1 MSDINIE
8 RITTSV
14 DIDSDVGTYD
24 LPIASATT
32 LGGIKV
38 GNNLRIEEDGTLNAE
53 STEYNLPVASSST
66 LGGVMVGDHLIIG
79 EGGVLSSEVDSEL
92 DSDSSNPL
100 SNSVITDN
108 ITTLTSSVQSAGSA
122 ITTLTTNVGT
132 LSNSVSANTSAISTL
147 SSTVSGHTTAI
158 QSNTDNIASQAS
170 SISDMSYQVNDLD
183 SRLITAES
191 TLSDTVTDVAALKQ
205 SSLTPLP
212 YSSLLPAT
220 SWSAGNVFVAKRGK
234 VGFVYFELEGSL
246 TIAAGASVVLYTFVS
261 TVPAVR
267 ATATLLSDDGAL
279 LGEVDDY
286 SYELKI
292 TNMSASSMTITKL
305 NGSIP
310 LVFA

>member
-1 MSDINIE
+1 MQEINIQ
-8 RITTSV
+8 RTSPNIN
-14 DIDSDVGTYD
+14 IDTATRNYH
-24 LPIASATT
+24 LPIASETT

-38 GNNLRIEEDGTLNAE
+38 GNNLTIEEDGTLNAE

-66 LGGVMVGDHLIIG
+66 LGGVKIG
-79 EGGVLSSEVDSEL
+79 SGLTIADAVASVNVDSSL
-92 DSDSSNPL
+92 DADSSNPL
-100 SNSVITDN
+100 RNSVITSN
-108 ITTLTSSVQSAGSA
+108 LNTLASSVQNAGSA
-122 ITTLTTNVGT
+122 ITSLSTTVGT
-132 LSNSVSANTSAISTL
+132 LSTSVSTNTSAISTL

-170 SISDMSYQVNDLD
+170 TISDMSYQVNDLD

-191 TLSDTVTDVAALKQ
+191 TLSDTVTDVAALKT

-220 SWSAGNVFVAKRGK
+220 SWSSGNVFVAKRGK
-234 VGFVYFELEGSL
+234 VGYVYFELEGSL
-246 TIAAGASVVLYTFVS
+246 TLAAGASAVLYTFLN

-267 ATATLLSDDGAL
+267 ATATLLSDAGAL

-292 TNMSASSMTITKL
+292 TNMSASSMTVTKL

>member
-1 MSDINIE
+1 MADINIH
-8 RITTSV
+8 RSTPQI
-14 DIDSDVGTYD
+14 DIDTSSRSYH

-38 GNNLRIEEDGTLNAE
+38 GNNLTIETDGTLNAE

-66 LGGVMVGDHLIIG
+66 LGGVKIG
-79 EGGVLSSEVDSEL
+79 SGLSITNQSASVDVDATL
-92 DSDSSNPL
+92 DADSPNPL
-100 SNSVITDN
+100 RNSVITSN
-108 ITTLTSSVQSAGSA
+108 LNTLTSSVQSAGSA
-122 ITTLTTNVGT
+122 ITSLSTTVGT
-132 LSNSVSANTSAISTL
+132 LSGTVSTNTSNITTL

-170 SISDMSYQVNDLD
+170 SISDMSYQINDLD

-205 SSLTPLP
+205 ASLTPLP

-220 SWSAGNVFVAKRGK
+220 SWTDGNVFVAKRGK

-246 TIAAGASVVLYTFVS
+246 TIAAGTSVVLYTFVS

-267 ATATLLSDDGAL
+267 ATATLLSDAGVV

>member
-1 MSDINIE
+1 MTDINIH
-8 RITTSV
+8 RSTPQI
-14 DIDSDVGTYD
+14 DIDTSSRTYH

-38 GNNLRIEEDGTLNAE
+38 GNNLTIEEDGTLNAE
-53 STEYNLPVASSST
+53 STEYDLPVASSST
-66 LGGVMVGDHLIIG
+66 LGGVKIGSGLTMVDA
-79 EGGVLSSEVDSEL
+79 VASVNVDSTL
-92 DSDSSNPL
+92 DVDSANPL
-100 SNSVITDN
+100 RNSVITSSLN
-108 ITTLTSSVQSAGSA
+108 TLTSSVQNAESA
-122 ITTLTTNVGT
+122 ITSLSTTVGT
-132 LSNSVSANTSAISTL
+132 LSGTVSTNTSDISTL

-170 SISDMSYQVNDLD
+170 SISDMSYQINDLD

-191 TLSDTVTDVAALKQ
+191 TLSDTVTDVSALKA

-220 SWSAGNVFVAKRGK
+220 SWTDGNVFVAKRGK

-246 TIAAGASVVLYTFVS
+246 TIAAGASVVLYTFVN

-267 ATATLLSDDGAL
+267 ATATLLSDAGVV

-292 TNMSASSMTITKL
+292 TNRSASSMTITKL

>member
-1 MSDINIE
+1 MADINIH
-8 RITTSV
+8 RSTSQI
-14 DIDSDVGTYD
+14 DIDTSSRSYH

-38 GNNLRIEEDGTLNAE
+38 GNNLTIEGDGTLNAE

-66 LGGVMVGDHLIIG
+66 LGGVKIG
-79 EGGVLSSEVDSEL
+79 SGLTIADAVASVNVDSSL
-92 DSDSSNPL
+92 DGDSANPL
-100 SNSVITDN
+100 RNSVITSN
-108 ITTLTSSVQSAGSA
+108 LNTLTSSIQTAGSA
-122 ITTLTTNVGT
+122 ISSLSTTVGT
-132 LSNSVSANTSAISTL
+132 LSGTVSTNTSNITTL

-158 QSNTDNIASQAS
+158 QANTDNIASQAS
-170 SISDMSYQVNDLD
+170 TISDMSYQVNDLD

-191 TLSDTVTDVAALKQ
+191 TLSDTVTDVAALKL

-212 YSSLLPAT
+212 HTSLLPAT
-220 SWSAGNVFVAKRGK
+220 SWSDGNVFVAKRGK

-267 ATATLLSDDGAL
+267 ATATLLSDAGAL

>member
-1 MSDINIE
+1 MTDINIH
-8 RITTSV
+8 RSTPQI
-14 DIDSDVGTYD
+14 DIDTSTRNYH
-24 LPIASATT
+24 LPIASETT

-38 GNNLRIEEDGTLNAE
+38 GNNLTIEEDGTLNAE

-66 LGGVMVGDHLIIG
+66 LGGVKIG
-79 EGGVLSSEVDSEL
+79 SGLTINDAVASVNVDSTL
-92 DSDSSNPL
+92 DADSANPL
-100 SNSVITDN
+100 RNSVITSN
-108 ITTLTSSVQSAGSA
+108 LNTLTSSVQTAGSA
-122 ITTLTTNVGT
+122 ITALSTTVGT
-132 LSNSVSANTSAISTL
+132 LSGTVSTNTSAISTL

-170 SISDMSYQVNDLD
+170 TISDMNYQVNGLD
-183 SRLITAES
+183 SRLITVES
-191 TLSDTVTDVAALKQ
+191 TLSDTVADVAALKA

-220 SWSAGNVFVAKRGK
+220 SWSDGNVFVAKRGK

-261 TVPAVR
+261 TVPVVR
-267 ATATLLSDDGAL
+267 ATATLLSDAGAL

>member
-1 MSDINIE
+1 MTDINID
-8 RITTSV
+8 RSTPQI
-14 DIDSDVGTYD
+14 DIDTSSRNYH

-38 GNNLRIEEDGTLNAE
+38 GNNLTIEEDGTLNAE

-66 LGGVMVGDHLIIG
+66 LGGVKIG
-79 EGGVLSSEVDSEL
+79 SGLTIADAVASVNVDSTL
-92 DSDSSNPL
+92 DADSLNPL
-100 SNSVITDN
+100 RNSVITSN
-108 ITTLTSSVQSAGSA
+108 LNTLTSTIQTAGSA
-122 ITTLTTNVGT
+122 ITSLSTTVGT
-132 LSNSVSANTSAISTL
+132 LSGTVSTNTSNISTL

-158 QSNTDNIASQAS
+158 EANTDNIASQAS
-170 SISDMSYQVNDLD
+170 SISDMTYQINDLD

-191 TLSDTVTDVAALKQ
+191 TLSDTVTDVAGLKQ

-220 SWSAGNVFVAKRGK
+220 SWSDGNVFVAKRGK

-246 TIAAGASVVLYTFVS
+246 TIAAGASVVLYTFVN

-267 ATATLLSDDGAL
+267 ATATLLSDAGVL

>member
-1 MSDINIE
+1 MEEINIQ
-8 RITTSV
+8 RRSPNIN
-14 DIDSDVGTYD
+14 IDTVTRNYH

-38 GNNLRIEEDGTLNAE
+38 GTNLTIEDDGTLNAE

-66 LGGVMVGDHLIIG
+66 LGGVKIG
-79 EGGVLSSEVDSEL
+79 SGLTINDAIASVNVDSTL
-92 DSDSSNPL
+92 DADSANPL
-100 SNSVITDN
+100 RNSVITSN
-108 ITTLTSSVQSAGSA
+108 LSTLTSSIQSAGSA
-122 ITTLTTNVGT
+122 ITSLSTTVGT
-132 LSNSVSANTSAISTL
+132 LSGTVSTNTSDISTL

-170 SISDMSYQVNDLD
+170 SISDMTYQINDLD

-191 TLSDTVTDVAALKQ
+191 TLSDTVTDVSALKT
-205 SSLTPLP
+205 SSLTALP

-220 SWSAGNVFVAKRGK
+220 SWSSGNVFVAKRGK

-246 TIAAGASVVLYTFVS
+246 TIAAGDSVVLYTFVS

-267 ATATLLSDDGAL
+267 ATATLLSDAGAL

-310 LVFA
+310 LVFV

>member
-1 MSDINIE
+1 MTDINID
-8 RITTSV
+8 RSTPQI
-14 DIDSDVGTYD
+14 DIDTSTRNYH

-38 GNNLRIEEDGTLNAE
+38 GNNLTIEEDGTLNAE

-66 LGGVMVGDHLIIG
+66 LGGVKIG
-79 EGGVLSSEVDSEL
+79 SGLTMNDAVASVNVDSTL
-92 DSDSSNPL
+92 DADSANPL
-100 SNSVITDN
+100 RNSVITSN
-108 ITTLTSSVQSAGSA
+108 LSTLTSSVQNAGSA
-122 ITTLTTNVGT
+122 ITSLSTTVGT
-132 LSNSVSANTSAISTL
+132 LSGTVSSNTSAITTL

-170 SISDMSYQVNDLD
+170 TISDMAYQVNDLD

-191 TLSDTVTDVAALKQ
+191 TLSDTVTDVAALKT

-220 SWSAGNVFVAKRGK
+220 SWSSGNVFVAKRGK

-267 ATATLLSDDGAL
+267 ATATLLSDAGAL

>member
-1 MSDINIE
+1 MTDINIH
-8 RITTSV
+8 RSTPQI
-14 DIDSDVGTYD
+14 DIDTSTRSYH

-38 GNNLRIEEDGTLNAE
+38 GDNLVIEEDGTLNAE

-66 LGGVMVGDHLIIG
+66 LGGVKIG
-79 EGGVLSSEVDSEL
+79 SGLSITNAIASVNVDSTL
-92 DSDSSNPL
+92 DADSVNPL
-100 SNSVITDN
+100 RNSVITSN
-108 ITTLTSSVQSAGSA
+108 LNTLTSSVQSAGSA
-122 ITTLTTNVGT
+122 ITSLSTTVGT
-132 LSNSVSANTSAISTL
+132 LSGTVSTNTTAISTL
-147 SSTVSGHTTAI
+147 NSTVSGHTTAI

-170 SISDMSYQVNDLD
+170 SISDMAYQINDLD

-191 TLSDTVTDVAALKQ
+191 TLSDTVTDVAALKS

-220 SWSAGNVFVAKRGK
+220 SWSSGNVFVAKRGK

-267 ATATLLSDDGAL
+267 ATATLLSDAGAL

>member
-1 MSDINIE
+1 MQEINIQRKSPQVNIDTDE
-8 RITTSV
+8 RN
-14 DIDSDVGTYD
+14 YH
-24 LPIASATT
+24 LPIASETT

-38 GNNLRIEEDGTLNAE
+38 GNNLTIDEDGTLNAE

-66 LGGVMVGDHLIIG
+66 LGGVKIG
-79 EGGVLSSEVDSEL
+79 SGLTIADAVASVNVDSTL
-92 DSDSSNPL
+92 DADSANPL
-100 SNSVITDN
+100 RNSVITSN
-108 ITTLTSSVQSAGSA
+108 LNTLSSSVQTAGSA
-122 ITTLTTNVGT
+122 ITSLSTTVGT
-132 LSNSVSANTSAISTL
+132 LSGTVSTNTSNISTL

-170 SISDMSYQVNDLD
+170 TISDMSYQLNDLD

-191 TLSDTVTDVAALKQ
+191 TLSDTVTDVAALSV
-205 SSLTPLP
+205 SSLTPLS

-220 SWSAGNVFVAKRGK
+220 SWTSGNVFVAKRGK
-234 VGFVYFELEGSL
+234 VGYVYFELEGSL
-246 TIAAGASVVLYTFVS
+246 TISAGASVVLYTFVN

-267 ATATLLSDDGAL
+267 ATATLLSDAGAL

>member
-1 MSDINIE
+1 MADINIH
-8 RITTSV
+8 RSTPQI
-14 DIDSDVGTYD
+14 DIDTSSRNYH

-38 GNNLRIEEDGTLNAE
+38 GNNLTIETDGTLNAE

-66 LGGVMVGDHLIIG
+66 LGGVKIG
-79 EGGVLSSEVDSEL
+79 SGLSINNQFASVNVDSTL
-92 DSDSSNPL
+92 DADSANPL
-100 SNSVITDN
+100 RNSVITSN
-108 ITTLTSSVQSAGSA
+108 LNTLTSSVQSAGSA
-122 ITTLTTNVGT
+122 ITSLSTTVGT
-132 LSNSVSANTSAISTL
+132 LSGSVSTNTSAISTL
-147 SSTVSGHTTAI
+147 NSTVSGHTTAI

-170 SISDMSYQVNDLD
+170 TISDMSYQVNDLD

-191 TLSDTVTDVAALKQ
+191 TLSDTVTDVAALKL

-212 YSSLLPAT
+212 YSSILPAT
-220 SWSAGNVFVAKRGK
+220 SWTDGNVFVAKRGK

-267 ATATLLSDDGAL
+267 ASATLLSDAGAL

>member
-1 MSDINIE
+1 MADINIQ
-8 RITTSV
+8 RSTPQV
-14 DIDSDVGTYD
+14 DIDTSIRSYH
-24 LPIASATT
+24 LPIASVTT

-38 GNNLRIEEDGTLNAE
+38 GNNLTIAEDGTLNAE
-53 STEYNLPVASSST
+53 STEYSLPVASSST
-66 LGGVMVGDHLIIG
+66 LGGVKIG
-79 EGGVLSSEVDSEL
+79 SGLTINDAVASVNVDSTL
-92 DSDSSNPL
+92 DADSANPL
-100 SNSVITDN
+100 RNSVITSN
-108 ITTLTSSVQSAGSA
+108 LNSLTSSVQSAGSA
-122 ITTLTTNVGT
+122 ITSLSTTVGT
-132 LSNSVSANTSAISTL
+132 LSGTVSSNTSAISTL
-147 SSTVSGHTTAI
+147 GSTVSGHTTAI

-170 SISDMSYQVNDLD
+170 TISDMGYQVSDID

-191 TLSDTVTDVAALKQ
+191 TLSDTVTDVAALKV

-220 SWSAGNVFVAKRGK
+220 SWSSGNVFVAKRGK

-267 ATATLLSDDGAL
+267 ATATLLSDAGAL

>member
-1 MSDINIE
+1 MTDINIH
-8 RITTSV
+8 RSTPQI
-14 DIDSDVGTYD
+14 DIDTSSRNYH

-38 GNNLRIEEDGTLNAE
+38 GNNLTIEEDGTLNAE

-66 LGGVMVGDHLIIG
+66 LGGVKIG
-79 EGGVLSSEVDSEL
+79 SGLSITNQFASVNVDSTL
-92 DSDSSNPL
+92 DADSSNPL
-100 SNSVITDN
+100 RNSVITSN
-108 ITTLTSSVQSAGSA
+108 LNTLTSSVQSAGSA
-122 ITTLTTNVGT
+122 ITSLSTTVGT
-132 LSNSVSANTSAISTL
+132 LSTAVSTNTTSISSL
-147 SSTVSGHTTAI
+147 SSTVSDHTTAI
-158 QSNTDNIASQAS
+158 ESNTDDIASQAS
-170 SISDMSYQVNDLD
+170 SISDMTYQLNNLD
-183 SRLITAES
+183 SRVTTAES
-191 TLSDTVTDVAALKQ
+191 TLSDTVTDVAALKA

-212 YSSLLPAT
+212 YSSILPAA
-220 SWSAGNVFVAKRGK
+220 SWSSGNVFVAKRGK
-234 VGFVYFELEGSL
+234 VGYVYFELDGSL

-267 ATATLLSDDGAL
+267 ATATLLSDAGAL

-286 SYELKI
+286 TYELKI

>member
-1 MSDINIE
+1 MADINIH
-8 RITTSV
+8 RSTPQI
-14 DIDSDVGTYD
+14 DIDTSSRSYH

-38 GNNLRIEEDGTLNAE
+38 GNNLTIETDGTLNAE
-53 STEYNLPVASSST
+53 STEYDLPVASSST
-66 LGGVMVGDHLIIG
+66 LGGVKIG
-79 EGGVLSSEVDSEL
+79 SGLTMLDAVASVNVDSTL
-92 DSDSSNPL
+92 DADSANPL
-100 SNSVITDN
+100 RNSVITSN
-108 ITTLTSSVQSAGSA
+108 LNTLTSSVQSAGSA
-122 ITTLTTNVGT
+122 ITSLSTTVGT
-132 LSNSVSANTSAISTL
+132 LSGTVSTNTSAISTL

-170 SISDMSYQVNDLD
+170 SISDMSYQINDLD

-220 SWSAGNVFVAKRGK
+220 SWTDGNVFVAKRGK

-246 TIAAGASVVLYTFVS
+246 TIAAGTSVVLYTFVS

-267 ATATLLSDDGAL
+267 ATATLLSDAGVV

-292 TNMSASSMTITKL
+292 SNMSASSMTITKL

>member
-1 MSDINIE
+1 MTDINIH
-8 RITTSV
+8 RSTPQI
-14 DIDSDVGTYD
+14 DIDTSSRNYH

-38 GNNLRIEEDGTLNAE
+38 GNNLTIEEDGTLNAE

-66 LGGVMVGDHLIIG
+66 LGGVKIG
-79 EGGVLSSEVDSEL
+79 NGLTIADAIASVNVDSTL
-92 DSDSSNPL
+92 DADSTNPL
-100 SNSVITDN
+100 RNSVITSN
-108 ITTLTSSVQSAGSA
+108 LNTLTSSVQSAGSA
-122 ITTLTTNVGT
+122 ITSLSTTVGT
-132 LSNSVSANTSAISTL
+132 LSGNVSTNTSAISTL

-170 SISDMSYQVNDLD
+170 TISDMSYQVNDLD

-191 TLSDTVTDVAALKQ
+191 TLSDTVTDVAALKA

-220 SWSAGNVFVAKRGK
+220 SWSSGNVFVAKRGK

-246 TIAAGASVVLYTFVS
+246 TIAAGASVVVYTFVS

-267 ATATLLSDDGAL
+267 ATATLLSDAGTL

-292 TNMSASSMTITKL
+292 TNMSGSSMTITKL

>member
-1 MSDINIE
+1 MADINIH
-8 RITTSV
+8 RSTPQINIDTS
-14 DIDSDVGTYD
+14 SRSYH

-38 GNNLRIEEDGTLNAE
+38 GNNLTIETDGTLNAE
-53 STEYNLPVASSST
+53 STEYDLPVASSST
-66 LGGVMVGDHLIIG
+66 LGGVKIG
-79 EGGVLSSEVDSEL
+79 SGLTMLDAVASVNVDSTL
-92 DSDSSNPL
+92 DADSANPL
-100 SNSVITDN
+100 RNSVITSN
-108 ITTLTSSVQSAGSA
+108 LNTLTSSVQNAGSA
-122 ITTLTTNVGT
+122 ITSLSTTVGT
-132 LSNSVSANTSAISTL
+132 LSGTVSTNTSDISTL

-170 SISDMSYQVNDLD
+170 TISDMSYQINDLD

-220 SWSAGNVFVAKRGK
+220 SWSDGNVFVAKRGK
-234 VGFVYFELEGSL
+234 VGLVYLELEGSL
-246 TIAAGASVVLYTFVS
+246 TISAGASVVLYTFVN

-267 ATATLLSDDGAL
+267 ATATLLSDAGAL